1 VTQNAP
7 QTDAWGVK
15 PFWRKAWTPLGAT
28 VLYGEYGEYQDEFA
42 GGGLCGAFGFGVGG
56 LSTTNIGGFCAGD
69 PFPGGFASRD
79 VFVTGS
85 EVQRWGLGVVQ
96 EIDSAAMHLWL
107 RWQHQEID
115 IDFVGVNA
123 VAGTETRINQGFD
136 DWDLIQVGGI
146 IFF

>member
-1 VTQNAP
+1 LCGT
-7 QTDAWGVK
+7 
-15 PFWRKAWTPLGAT
+15 
-28 VLYGEYGEYQDEFA
+28 FA
-42 GGGLCGAFGFGVGG
+42 GLP
-56 LSTTNIGGFCAGD
+56 TTNIAAFCVANGSSFGF
-69 PFPGGFASRD
+69 SD

>member
-1 VTQNAP
+1 MCFFGPTSLNVAGTNAS
-7 QTDAWGVK
+7 A
-15 PFWRKAWTPLGAT
+15 F
-28 VLYGEYGEYQDEFA
+28 
-42 GGGLCGAFGFGVGG
+42 CGAFNLVGANNA
-56 LSTTNIGGFCAGD
+56 L
-69 PFPGGFASRD
+69 
-79 VFVTGS
+79 VVTGS
-85 EVQRWGLGVVQ
+85 EVERWGLGVVQ

-123 VAGTETRINQGFD
+123 VAGTETKINQGFD